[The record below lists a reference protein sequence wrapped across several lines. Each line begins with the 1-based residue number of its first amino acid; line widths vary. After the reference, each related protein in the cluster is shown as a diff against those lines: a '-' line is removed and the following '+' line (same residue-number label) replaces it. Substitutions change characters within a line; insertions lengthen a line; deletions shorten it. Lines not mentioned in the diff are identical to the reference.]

1 MWNNIETIKT
11 FIPLVT
17 PFVIVLLTFYL
28 KHIYDKKERR
38 YALRIE
44 FGLDAMIIG
53 VQNGFY
59 LLEFITTI
67 NNKSLVQ
74 KEFSAITLRIRGIK
88 NDEAIGLWTAT
99 VIDDETKE
107 PKKVK
112 TRRINFPEKILKET
126 IIPPKW
132 NYIFVEPGVKQEII
146 YTTPIPED
154 IRYILATVEFHY
166 DAKTLH
172 TAEKMLTLQAPQ
184 SNTMKTK
191 N

>member
-11 FIPLVT
+11 LIPLVT
-17 PFVIVLLTFYL
+17 PFVIILLTFYL

-44 FGLDAMIIG
+44 FDLDATIIG
-53 VQNGFY
+53 VQNGFH
-59 LLEFITTI
+59 LLEFTTTI

-88 NDEAIGLWTAT
+88 NDEAIGLWTAN

-112 TRRINFPEKILKET
+112 TRRINFPKKILKET

-132 NYIFVEPGVKQEII
+132 TYIFVEPGVKQKII
-146 YTTPIPED
+146 YTTPISED
-154 IRYILATVEFHY
+154 ICYILATVEFHY
-166 DAKTLH
+166 DAKTPH
-172 TAEKMLTLQAPQ
+172 TAEKMLALQAAQP
-184 SNTMKTK
+184 NITITED
-191 N
+191 